1 MNNLVL
7 IGAGL
12 IGGSLAL
19 DLKKSGLVNRIMAID
34 TDQQNL
40 NCALERGLID
50 QGSTIMEPEWLRQ
63 ADMVVIATPV
73 ATLPLICR
81 QLAGYVHERAVIT
94 DVGSTKQ
101 LALQA
106 FAAELPQH
114 YARCVAA
121 HPIAGSDRYGAQAA
135 RTGLF
140 EHKKCIVCPHEKQ
153 DSQALSLV
161 LDMWRSVGAEVT
173 TLPAGEHDHLL
184 AAVSHL
190 PHMLAYAYMHQLAE
204 YPDIAHILQFAGSGF
219 GDFSRI
225 AASHPRIWT
234 DICLANRQ
242 SLMAMLQEQQETLRV
257 LQQCLHEQDREA
269 LNAFFLT
276 AQRVRESW
284 QQSSEN

>member
-7 IGAGL
+7 IGVGL
-12 IGGSLAL
+12 IGGSLTL
-19 DLKKSGLVNRIMAID
+19 DLKQAGLVHQIKGID
-34 TDQQNL
+34 IDPHNL
-40 NCALERGLID
+40 NCALARGLID
-50 QGSTIMEPEWLRQ
+50 QGSTTVQAEWIQQ

-73 ATLPLICR
+73 STLPAICR
-81 QLAGYVHERAVIT
+81 QLATCVGAQTVIT

-106 FAAELPQH
+106 FATELSAH
-114 YARCVAA
+114 YGYCVAA
-121 HPIAGSDRYGAQAA
+121 HPIAGSDRYGAEAA

-140 EHKKCIVCPHEKQ
+140 EHKKCIVCPHEHQ
-153 DSQALSLV
+153 QAQALAQV
-161 LDMWRSVGAEVT
+161 LAMWRAVGAEVS
-173 TLPAGEHDHLL
+173 TLPAAKHDQLL

-190 PHMLAYAYMHQLAE
+190 PHMLAYAYMHQLAQSADVAQLLE
-204 YPDIAHILQFAGSGF
+204 FAGTGF

-242 SLMAMLQEQQETLRV
+242 PLIDLLQQQQDNLHF
-257 LQQCLHEQDREA
+257 LQQCLQHQDREA

-276 AQRVRESW
+276 AQTVRENW
-284 QQSSEN
+284 QNSPKK